1 MNTAEE
7 KEAAL
12 DVEIDVSLVLRCGAC
27 CYLIALAMY
36 VNTLLLVVLNYRL
49 KMQRA
54 EARRRGAQAQRRPI
68 RGSREE
74 KAGDVDD
81 TFMKYEEQ
89 RTQDHDEKHGDVP
102 SHEGKQ
108 GEMKPDKTLKSARNS
123 IRLPRAPKG
132 HHVEELD
139 QMEKFLAEDDNQ

>member
-1 MNTAEE
+1 MYLDEPTA
-7 KEAAL
+7 L
-12 DVEIDVSLVLRCGAC
+12 QEIDVSLVLRCGAC

-89 RTQDHDEKHGDVP
+89 RTQDHDVR
-102 SHEGKQ
+102 
-108 GEMKPDKTLKSARNS
+108 DKTLKSARNS

-139 QMEKFLAEDDNQ
+139 QMEKFLAEDDVSQI